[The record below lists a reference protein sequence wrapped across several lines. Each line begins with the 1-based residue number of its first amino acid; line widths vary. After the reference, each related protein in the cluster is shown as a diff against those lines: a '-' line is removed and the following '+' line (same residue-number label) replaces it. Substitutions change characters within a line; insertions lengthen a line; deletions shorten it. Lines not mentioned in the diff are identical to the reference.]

1 MSVNNPQSA
10 SPPQFSAD
18 GRFWWD
24 GARWQPAVSP
34 DGLWRWNGTQW
45 IPAAK
50 PGRKIG
56 VGGAFII
63 AIALVL
69 IVWFWLPAAINFVRV
84 LVQQP

>member
-1 MSVNNPQSA
+1 VSTQPSP

-18 GRFWWD
+18 RRFWWD
-24 GARWQPAVSP
+24 GSQWQPAVSP
-34 DGLWRWNGTQW
+34 DGRLRWNGTQW

-50 PGRKIG
+50 GGRKVG

-69 IVWFWLPAAINFVRV
+69 IVWFWLPALINFVRV
-84 LVQQP
+84 AVQQP